1 VRILLKFRATPSPR
15 NAAGRT
21 PLHCAAEAGHCTV
34 AKYLIRYGA
43 SPFAEDSVLTSQE
56 NVRPV
61 DLSHTQ
67 EMTVVLQ
74 PPVSLQST
82 PSTNLVNPSPDP
94 RDDASAGT
102 TSPLSSC
109 VSSPELVEFRQI
121 EDKIRRLEDM
131 NQKIRD
137 SLSCQSPSSKP
148 VRPSTPETLMKDDGR
163 FLSWLAG
170 LRLESL
176 YPCLADAGFDDL
188 GQLFNQMRSI
198 SPLTEALLEEV
209 GVLKLGQR
217 RVLLAALERDSVQTS
232 GVKLDLR
239 ERRRGMCCEAHT
251 TAPMVMSFPALKAWL
266 ESLGLGQFLECFE
279 DAGFCEVEQLLL
291 VMHSRRPLTES
302 CLREVGVDKVGH
314 RHRLLC
320 KLQEDALNFDPRLW
334 PFRPSPLLTSA
345 NPTSCTA
352 M

>member
-1 VRILLKFRATPSPR
+1 MLKYRATPNSK
-15 NAAGRT
+15 NSAGRT
-21 PLHCAAEAGHCTV
+21 PLHCAAEAGHCAV
-34 AKYLIRYGA
+34 AKCLIRYGA
-43 SPFAEDSVLTSQE
+43 SPLAEDSVPSIQE

-61 DLSHTQ
+61 DLSHTP
-67 EMTVVLQ
+67 EMTAVLQ
-74 PPVSLQST
+74 PASLQST
-82 PSTNLVNPSPDP
+82 PSTNPVNPSPDP

-102 TSPLSSC
+102 TSPLSSY

-137 SLSCQSPSSKP
+137 SLGCQSPSAKP

-188 GQLFNQMRSI
+188 GQLFNQMRST
-198 SPLTEALLEEV
+198 SPVTEGVLEEV

-217 RVLLAALERDSVQTS
+217 LVLLAALERDSVQSS
-232 GVKLDLR
+232 GVKQELR
-239 ERRRGMCCEAHT
+239 ERRRGMCCEVHT
-251 TAPMVMSFPALKAWL
+251 TAPMVMSFPTLKAWL
-266 ESLGLGQFLECFE
+266 EGLGLGQFLECFE
-279 DAGFCEVEQLLL
+279 DAGFYEVEQLLL

-302 CLREVGVDKVGH
+302 SLREIGVDKVGH

-334 PFRPSPLLTSA
+334 PFRPSSLLAPAASSTGCA
-345 NPTSCTA
+345 A